1 MKCCMEADTK
11 KLDQTFVMREPAN
24 RSAIRRLQF
33 LPNSHGLDIG
43 CGIGNI
49 TRLLAES
56 IAPRG
61 RVTGVGISPDRVA
74 SERTYTEEAVCGSMM
89 AQ

>member
-1 MKCCMEADTK
+1 MKGRMEANTK
-11 KLDQTFVMREPAN
+11 KLDQTYVLREPAI
-24 RSAIRRLQF
+24 RSAIRTLQF
-33 LPNSHGLDIG
+33 VPNSHGLDIG

-61 RVTGVGISPDRVA
+61 RVTGVDISPQTSSLAISGRE
-74 SERTYTEEAVCGSMM
+74 S
-89 AQ
+89 